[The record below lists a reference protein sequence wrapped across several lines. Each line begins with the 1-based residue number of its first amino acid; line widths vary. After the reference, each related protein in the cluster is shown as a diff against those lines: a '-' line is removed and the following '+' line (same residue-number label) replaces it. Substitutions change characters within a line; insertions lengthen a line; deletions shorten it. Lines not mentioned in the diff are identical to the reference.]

1 MGEELKKLN
10 DESIEIRKAESELK
24 KLAKNKAWQG
34 AKTAVD
40 AAGFVDP
47 TPVSDAIGG
56 VMSLA
61 EGNLIGAGLSVIS
74 MIPYLGDAVGKTA
87 KGARVLKKLKEITQA
102 MSRLA
107 KKLDKLHFRNR
118 RKAAERVRKARRDAV
133 GSVQECAKLG
143 KWGDNVQLPTTG
155 SWKPPNSKGH
165 GRWTSDNGKYSVE
178 YNEGFP
184 DFSTAKGTKGQEI
197 YKGKVEIHM
206 TGNNREDFKAAKKEW
221 IRLYGGPPPKGYT
234 WHHKEDGVT
243 VELVRSDVHDKGI
256 SGAAHTGGA
265 SIVGK
270 EEF

>member
-1 MGEELKKLN
+1 MGAELKKLN
-10 DESIEIRKAESELK
+10 DETKEIRTIEKELK
-24 KLAKNKAWQG
+24 KLAQNKSWQN
-34 AKTAVD
+34 AKIVVD

-61 EGNLIGAGLSVIS
+61 EGDMIGAGLSVIS

-87 KGARVLKKLKEITQA
+87 KGARVLKKLKEITKA
-102 MSRLA
+102 MSGLA
-107 KKLDKLHFRNR
+107 KKLDKLQFRNR
-118 RKAAERVRKARRDAV
+118 RKAAERVRKARREAV
-133 GSVQECAKLG
+133 GSVQECARTG
-143 KWGDNVQLPTTG
+143 RWGDNVQLPRTG
-155 SWKPPNSKGH
+155 SWKPPDSKGH
-165 GRWTSDNGKYSVE
+165 GRWTSDDGNYSVS

-184 DFSTAKGTKGQEI
+184 DFSTAKGPKGAEV

-206 TGNNREDFKAAKKEW
+206 SGDNGVDFKAANTRWKE
-221 IRLYGGPPPKGYT
+221 IYGKPPPKGYT

-243 VELVRSDVHDKGI
+243 MELVRSDVHNKAV

-265 SIVGK
+265 SIVTT